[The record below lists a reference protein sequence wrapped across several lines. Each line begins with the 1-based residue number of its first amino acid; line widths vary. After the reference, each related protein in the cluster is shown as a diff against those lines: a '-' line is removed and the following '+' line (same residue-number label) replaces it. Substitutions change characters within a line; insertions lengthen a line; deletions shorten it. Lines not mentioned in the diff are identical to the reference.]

1 MKGLIGLFVQ
11 QHVTGARGSAAFFH
25 PTRQL
30 PRCILYTKLSSPI
43 GTEISQHVCCSLPQV
58 LAFVPICPLGCPDL
72 HLFPSMH
79 NIAVQHS
86 LHLQFV
92 CACSI
97 CVQDDIPSLKHS
109 FCIRLP
115 INPTNGSRSWRPSF
129 RQLRRQP
136 IEAQCLGVAP
146 LHYTSPL
153 LPLCIVSIGTNFFSK
168 INLVSFYVRPLVIDF
183 CFMSTWRARAAS
195 RFW

>member
-1 MKGLIGLFVQ
+1 MLPETVDNLSASHNLNGL
-11 QHVTGARGSAAFFH
+11 
-25 PTRQL
+25 
-30 PRCILYTKLSSPI
+30 PI
-43 GTEISQHVCCSLPQV
+43 WQSMGTNPSVAKFYPSC
-58 LAFVPICPLGCPDL
+58 FPLRS
-72 HLFPSMH
+72 HLFLVMH
-79 NIAVQHS
+79 NIVVQHS

-109 FCIRLP
+109 FCNRLP

-136 IEAQCLGVAP
+136 IEAQCLGVAS
-146 LHYTSPL
+146 LDYTSPTAPTLHCVHWNKL
-153 LPLCIVSIGTNFFSK
+153 LFQDHSSASTSDHLWWPPN
-168 INLVSFYVRPLVIDF
+168 RIDF

>member
-1 MKGLIGLFVQ
+1 MKKWYQHFSINSDMLPETVDNLSASHNLNGL
-11 QHVTGARGSAAFFH
+11 
-25 PTRQL
+25 
-30 PRCILYTKLSSPI
+30 PI
-43 GTEISQHVCCSLPQV
+43 WQSMGTNPSVVKFYPSC
-58 LAFVPICPLGCPDL
+58 FPLRS
-72 HLFPSMH
+72 HLFLVMH
-79 NIAVQHS
+79 NIVVQHS

-109 FCIRLP
+109 FCNRLP

-136 IEAQCLGVAP
+136 EAQCLGVAS
-146 LHYTSPL
+146 LDYTSPL

-168 INLVSFYVRPLVIDF
+168 ITRQLLHQTTCDGHR
-183 CFMSTWRARAAS
+183 TG
-195 RFW
+195 